1 VAANPRARGHEVVGV
16 FADKVTPATGSWLR
30 RFLTFAGPAYLVSVG
45 YMDPGNWATDIEGG
59 ARFGYRLLWVL
70 LLSNLM
76 ALLLQSL
83 SARLGIATGLD
94 LAQACRREY
103 PRLPNLMLWT
113 LAELAITACDLAEV
127 IGTIV
132 ALKLLFGLPLLWGCV
147 VTAFDTAFLMLVLRL
162 GVRKTEALV
171 VGLVGTIGACLLIE
185 VLLAKPEWS
194 GIVSGLV
201 PRLDGASL
209 LVAIGIVGATVM
221 PHNLYLHSS
230 LVQSRTIGDTVTAR
244 RRAFRFNFVDSAVA
258 LNAAFLVNA
267 AILVMASAVFF
278 QRGLVVTEIEQAHAL
293 LEPILGTTLAP
304 VAFAVALLFAGQS
317 STLTGTL
324 AGQIVMEGFLN
335 IRLRPWVR
343 RLVTRSLAL
352 APAVL
357 AVLFFGDRGTYQLL
371 ILSQV
376 VLSLQLPFAVLPL
389 IQFTSDPSM
398 MGALVTPRW
407 ARVLAWVAAAIIVA
421 LNGALVSSTLA
432 KWLRGATL
440 VASIPALLGL
450 GAAAGLLVYLAT
462 RVLVRARRAEVPSG
476 TVGQTVAARIR
487 PLAVKHVGVALEHK
501 PGDSELVSAAISL
514 ARQHKAMISLLHVV
528 ETPGTLVFGRDS
540 QSLHGTE
547 DAAYLDELARE
558 MEEYG
563 VEVET
568 VLRSGDPAVE
578 IVRAVA
584 ESGCDF
590 LVMGSHG
597 HQGVEDLVFGHTVT
611 RVRHAVKVPVLVVRT
626 AGQEKAQH
634 GVEGR

>member
-1 VAANPRARGHEVVGV
+1 
-16 FADKVTPATGSWLR
+16 
-30 RFLTFAGPAYLVSVG
+30 
-45 YMDPGNWATDIEGG
+45 
-59 ARFGYRLLWVL
+59 
-70 LLSNLM
+70 
-76 ALLLQSL
+76 
-83 SARLGIATGLD
+83 
-94 LAQACRREY
+94 
-103 PRLPNLMLWT
+103 
-113 LAELAITACDLAEV
+113 
-127 IGTIV
+127 
-132 ALKLLFGLPLLWGCV
+132 
-147 VTAFDTAFLMLVLRL
+147 
-162 GVRKTEALV
+162 
-171 VGLVGTIGACLLIE
+171 
-185 VLLAKPEWS
+185 
-194 GIVSGLV
+194 
-201 PRLDGASL
+201 
-209 LVAIGIVGATVM
+209 
-221 PHNLYLHSS
+221 
-230 LVQSRTIGDTVTAR
+230 
-244 RRAFRFNFVDSAVA
+244 
-258 LNAAFLVNA
+258 
-267 AILVMASAVFF
+267 
-278 QRGLVVTEIEQAHAL
+278 
-293 LEPILGTTLAP
+293 
-304 VAFAVALLFAGQS
+304 VALLFAGQS

-389 IQFTSDPSM
+389 IQFTSDPSL

-407 ARVLAWVAAAIIVA
+407 ARVLAWLAAAIIVA

-432 KWLRGATL
+432 RWLRGATL
-440 VASIPALLGL
+440 LASIPALLGL

-476 TVGQTVAARIR
+476 TVGQAVAARIR

-501 PGDSELVSAAISL
+501 PGDSELVSAAIAL

-540 QSLHGTE
+540 RSLHGTE

-611 RVRHAVKVPVLVVRT
+611 RVRHAVKVPVLVIRT
-626 AGQEKAQH
+626 AGQERAQH
-634 GVEGR
+634 GVQGR

>member
-1 VAANPRARGHEVVGV
+1 VASNPRARGHEVVGL

-103 PRLPNLMLWT
+103 PRLPSLMLWT

-185 VLLAKPEWS
+185 VFLAKPEWS

-258 LNAAFLVNA
+258 LNAAFLVTA

-389 IQFTSDPSM
+389 IQFTSDPSL

-407 ARVLAWVAAAIIVA
+407 ARVLAWLAAAIIVA

-432 KWLRGATL
+432 RWLRGATL
-440 VASIPALLGL
+440 LASIPALLGL
-450 GAAAGLLVYLAT
+450 GVAAGLLVYLAT
-462 RVLVRARRAEVPSG
+462 HVLVRARRAEVPSG
-476 TVGQTVAARIR
+476 TVGQAVAARIR

-501 PGDSELVSAAISL
+501 PGDSELVSAAIAL

-540 QSLHGTE
+540 RSLHGTE

-611 RVRHAVKVPVLVVRT
+611 RVRHAVKVPVLVIRT
-626 AGQEKAQH
+626 AGQEMAQH
-634 GVEGR
+634 AVEGR